1 MILERE
7 RVGRPIKRDR
17 KIELSHPL
25 RKMGEK
31 PAWTLQHG
39 ALWGNVRGFCTGF
52 HSEWHESYCSILRP
66 ELCYQKEYVDTA
78 RVFDKKP
85 IY

>member
-39 ALWGNVRGFCTGF
+39 ALWGNVR
-52 HSEWHESYCSILRP
+52 ILYRFP
-66 ELCYQKEYVDTA
+66 Q
-78 RVFDKKP
+78 
-85 IY
+85 